1 MSRFVEDK
9 LLNGL
14 NKLAVS
20 IFMTFAIATP
30 ARAEDT
36 LRLAIGQR
44 GLWNTCISEVGQRG
58 GIFKRHGINLEIHL
72 AGYRETIDWL
82 YAGPVALNVY
92 ADFSGITA
100 AKAMRVR
107 DQFFPKSAILPDE
120 VTGLDL
126 IIPDAIEMKFINAAP
141 SQQQL
146 ADLIQIPPRK

>member
-44 GLWNTCISEVGQRG
+44 GLWNTCISEVGQP
-58 GIFKRHGINLEIHL
+58 
-72 AGYRETIDWL
+72 A
-82 YAGPVALNVY
+82 V
-92 ADFSGITA
+92 FSSDMA
-100 AKAMRVR
+100 
-107 DQFFPKSAILPDE
+107 SIL
-120 VTGLDL
+120 
-126 IIPDAIEMKFINAAP
+126 KFI
-141 SQQQL
+141 L
-146 ADLIQIPPRK
+146 RVIGRR